1 LHNEAFFPELRLK
14 PEIHIVLLAPPP
26 ILIAEDEPFVA
37 LDLALAVKDAG
48 GIPVGPAGSVREALE
63 LLASTQVAA
72 AILDVNLS
80 DGDVFPVL
88 EVLMGRGVPVIVQTG
103 LPVPLELRSRY
114 PGLTVL
120 AKPIEAAVLLAKL
133 KALLAGGRD
142 DARGS

>member
-1 LHNEAFFPELRLK
+1 M
-14 PEIHIVLLAPPP
+14 LLATLP

-48 GIPVGPAGSVREALE
+48 GIPVGPAGSVREARE

-120 AKPIEAAVLLAKL
+120 AKPIEPAVLLAKL
-133 KALLAGGRD
+133 KALLGAEDG
-142 DARGS
+142 DARGT